1 MTHASFDPTLV
12 SRPRRAAG
20 PSAST
25 AAAPMSPWTLRAWPP
40 ILWQVHAAS
49 RLRLRHCGTR
59 VMAMGDLPGA
69 VAGQTLWA
77 GPGLDDA
84 HGDATEA
91 GMAWDWVQVADGV
104 LAMADPMSVVT
115 NLRLV
120 SDSGEVL
127 TAHAAA
133 MYLNEMV
140 RLLPWQHAVREV
152 LQGRLN

>member
-1 MTHASFDPTLV
+1 M
-12 SRPRRAAG
+12 AA
-20 PSAST
+20 
-25 AAAPMSPWTLRAWPP
+25 
-40 ILWQVHAAS
+40 
-49 RLRLRHCGTR
+49 
-59 VMAMGDLPGA
+59 GDLPGT

-77 GPGLDDA
+77 GRGPDVDDA
-84 HGDATEA
+84 EA

-140 RLLPWQHAVREV
+140 RVLPWQHTVCEV
-152 LQGRLN
+152 LKGRLN